1 MLLRELTNNIN
12 QGKATAV
19 LGWGRGMGHKGHMLL
34 AQSVIHYAHQLKAEP
49 YFVVSRTSVVD
60 PSTGDVWAD
69 RAKLNR
75 TKEDPLTPNEK
86 LAIYKKVFP
95 DQSHIFSV
103 ATEDA
108 TKLEQVMAKL
118 AQQGFKNI
126 VLVVGGAE
134 KEGFGYLTKPDK
146 TGASPI
152 QQMGLASL
160 KIVSRQDTKAPGSDV
175 SKPDYQEGPRA
186 TPLRQVLLDPSKS
199 EQEQFAMWRRDM
211 PDHLSDEEV
220 MHLMQTAKARL
231 IKAHTPAVR
240 GKKAVAEA
248 EKNPHTSALGKALY
262 RDLSKEKKASPEQ
275 VQRNK
280 ERWAQRQAE
289 REQGV
294 TEMDKSQTPPGR
306 DGNQQS
312 PRDDRQSRGRDTG
325 PRSGPDRVAKPVSK
339 QKATRDMGAMFNQ
352 AFTDSH
358 KKKGVAEGSDYS
370 KELNLSK
377 MSVDELKNH
386 IEELTNAA
394 TEWFGME
401 RSYIRMDIDKAKTM
415 LRRKLKPG
423 VVEATGD
430 ERFDTMMGQIQREPR
445 IPDAQMPPT
454 DVKDLYQ
461 WAVKHHK
468 PYHKI
473 FAKWANREGYK
484 SVAPALQKAG
494 NLDSDALDYWTPDVW
509 KLWYGPDAEMPRH
522 WSKERVPDELRDYL
536 ETVFDAYEN
545 IWQDWPTEYRQIGD
559 RGVNEGTKGREDPL
573 SASIKQAGPY
583 AKRYDDM
590 ADTFYP
596 MYRFGIAIAGDK
608 DTPSAG
614 PVRAVPTIW
623 MRNAEEA
630 EIVAK
635 AERTVGIK
643 GTVVVPNGDSEEL
656 PDTNSVSAV
665 AKPKRNRYGI

>member
-12 QGKATAV
+12 QAKATAV

-34 AQSVIHYAHQLKAEP
+34 AQAVIHYASKFKAEP

-75 TKEDPLTPNEK
+75 TKDDPLTPNEK
-86 LAIYKKVFP
+86 LAIYRKVFP

-146 TGASPI
+146 TGSTPI

-160 KIVSRQDTKAPGSDV
+160 KIISRQDTKAPGSDV

-186 TPLRQVLLDPSKS
+186 TPMRQVLLDPTKN
-199 EQEQFAMWRRDM
+199 EQEQFAVWRRDM
-211 PDHLSDEEV
+211 PDHLSDDEV
-220 MHLMQTAKARL
+220 MQLMRTAKARL

-240 GKKAVAEA
+240 GKK
-248 EKNPHTSALGKALY
+248 
-262 RDLSKEKKASPEQ
+262 
-275 VQRNK
+275 
-280 ERWAQRQAE
+280 
-289 REQGV
+289 
-294 TEMDKSQTPPGR
+294 
-306 DGNQQS
+306 
-312 PRDDRQSRGRDTG
+312 
-325 PRSGPDRVAKPVSK
+325 
-339 QKATRDMGAMFNQ
+339 
-352 AFTDSH
+352 
-358 KKKGVAEGSDYS
+358 GVA
-370 KELNLSK
+370 
-377 MSVDELKNH
+377 
-386 IEELTNAA
+386 
-394 TEWFGME
+394 
-401 RSYIRMDIDKAKTM
+401 
-415 LRRKLKPG
+415 
-423 VVEATGD
+423 
-430 ERFDTMMGQIQREPR
+430 
-445 IPDAQMPPT
+445 
-454 DVKDLYQ
+454 
-461 WAVKHHK
+461 
-468 PYHKI
+468 
-473 FAKWANREGYK
+473 
-484 SVAPALQKAG
+484 
-494 NLDSDALDYWTPDVW
+494 
-509 KLWYGPDAEMPRH
+509 
-522 WSKERVPDELRDYL
+522 
-536 ETVFDAYEN
+536 
-545 IWQDWPTEYRQIGD
+545 
-559 RGVNEGTKGREDPL
+559 EGTKGREDPL
-573 SASIKQAGPY
+573 PASIKQAGPY

-608 DTPSAG
+608 DTPSKG

-635 AERTVGIK
+635 AERIQGIK

-656 PDTNSVSAV
+656 SDTNSVSAV
-665 AKPKRNRYGI
+665 AKPKRNKYGI